1 MERFAAMV
9 SSRRAA
15 PAPAAAASAAPG
27 PDEEEVKENAKGKLT
42 AEDEA
47 YLRIQLEEIVVVKNE
62 DVSRLAA
69 AHGSNYLG
77 GATSRACAP
86 GVAAAAAAA
95 AGPAGSS
102 AGTGAAAAARGALS
116 TTVGWIVGS
125 N

>member
-1 MERFAAMV
+1 MV

-15 PAPAAAASAAPG
+15 PAPAPG
-27 PDEEEVKENAKGKLT
+27 PDEEEVKKNAKGKKLT

-62 DVSRLAA
+62 DVTRLAA
-69 AHGSNYLG
+69 ARGSSYLG
-77 GATSRACAP
+77 GAASRSCAP
-86 GVAAAAAAA
+86 GAAAAAAA
-95 AGPAGSS
+95 VAGPAHAPAVSS
-102 AGTGAAAAARGALS
+102 AGAAAAARGALS

>member
-15 PAPAAAASAAPG
+15 PAPAAAAAPG

-62 DVSRLAA
+62 DVTRLAA

-86 GVAAAAAAA
+86 GVAAAAAA
-95 AGPAGSS
+95 GPAGSS
-102 AGTGAAAAARGALS
+102 AGTAAAAAAARGALS

>member
-1 MERFAAMV
+1 MV

-15 PAPAAAASAAPG
+15 AAPAPAAAAAPG
-27 PDEEEVKENAKGKLT
+27 PDEEEVKGNAEGRKLS

-62 DVSRLAA
+62 DVTRLAA
-69 AHGSNYLG
+69 ARGGNYLG
-77 GATSRACAP
+77 GASSRACEP
-86 GVAAAAAAA
+86 GAAAA
-95 AGPAGSS
+95 AGPAPAVSS
-102 AGTGAAAAARGALS
+102 AGTATAAAAVEARGALS